1 MSIAVSAVIHPSRL
15 LLALV
20 GGMSTILL
28 SIAALVVT
36 GSVGN
41 LSLSEK
47 IVLAGICASFAI
59 TAFSRVMLRKN
70 KYVIYISGTGQI
82 RLAAEKRNEQ
92 AIVDSA
98 AESEV
103 VHLLPVS
110 TIWSGL
116 LLLHL
121 QNERQHTTVVTIL
134 PDMVSAESFR
144 ALLVACRWIVLRHAD
159 AAESEIRH

>member
-1 MSIAVSAVIHPSRL
+1 MSIAGSSVIQPSRL

-28 SIAALVVT
+28 SIAALVAT
-36 GSVGN
+36 GSIGN
-41 LSLSEK
+41 LSLPAR
-47 IVLAGICASFAI
+47 IILAGICASFAI
-59 TAFSRVMLRKN
+59 TVFSRAILRQT
-70 KYVIYISGTGQI
+70 KYVIHISGTGQI
-82 RLAAEKRNEQ
+82 RLTSEKRNEQ

-98 AESEV
+98 AESEL

-121 QNERQHTTVVTIL
+121 QNERQHITVVTIL
-134 PDMVSAESFR
+134 PDTVSAENFR

-159 AAESEIRH
+159 AAESDIRH